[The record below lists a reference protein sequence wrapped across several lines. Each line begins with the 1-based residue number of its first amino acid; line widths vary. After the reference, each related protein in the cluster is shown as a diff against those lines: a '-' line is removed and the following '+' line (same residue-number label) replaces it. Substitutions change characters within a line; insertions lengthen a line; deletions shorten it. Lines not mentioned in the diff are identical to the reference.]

1 MVKVRAMAWGRHKTK
16 MCVHFSLFSEQHGG
30 CSVGERDAVSSQAAT
45 QSEQVSSDMEMDHLT
60 LRLSFEAIRLWR
72 DDDLDC
78 WDMPALRLRL
88 ITGTTVLRETG
99 AECTQ
104 RERAQL

>member
-1 MVKVRAMAWGRHKTK
+1 M
-16 MCVHFSLFSEQHGG
+16 
-30 CSVGERDAVSSQAAT
+30 SSQAAT
-45 QSEQVSSDMEMDHLT
+45 QSEQVSSGMEMDHLT

-78 WDMPALRLRL
+78 WEMPALRLRL

-99 AECTQ
+99 AGYTQ
-104 RERAQL
+104 RESPALSNVTGPRGVCSCVRVFYVFFI